1 MNVKKTKVMV
11 FNSVDP
17 CQKFVFESD
26 IIERVQTF
34 NYLAILLETTPNL
47 NSAMEHLVAAN
58 RCSLFALNHRCAEL
72 RIMDVKLH
80 YDLFNMLVRST
91 ASYACEIW
99 VDSKKIEAIEIMY
112 RGFLKSLLE
121 VRKTTSTSIVL
132 AEFGKF
138 PFEHFAWG
146 QTLLYYNHVSMVT
159 KDRIL
164 GKAWE
169 AQLVMLVAGKKCW
182 ARSMKK
188 WLFQNE
194 PQEVAGFL
202 PLAQSP
208 LETTLHLAATRA
220 LQAGTTE
227 LPLGTIPRSTHIHL
241 TCLAKLVQPVGGR
254 STTRG
259 PINQEV
265 ETQKVRERFCL
276 TYPSPTRALLLN
288 SCRLRTWSPWPNL
301 WHAASTKAQSVL
313 HDLPFV

>member
-17 CQKFVFESD
+17 CQKFVFEGD

-34 NYLAILLETTPNL
+34 NYLGILFETTPNL
-47 NSAMEHLVAAN
+47 DSAVEHLAAAS
-58 RCSLFALNHRCAEL
+58 RRSLFALNRRCAEL

-80 YDLFNMLVRST
+80 YDLFNTLVRSI
-91 ASYACEIW
+91 AIYACEIW
-99 VDSKKIEAIEIMY
+99 VDSKKIEVIEVVY
-112 RGFLKSLLE
+112 QGFLKFLLG
-121 VRKTTSTSIVL
+121 VRKITSTSIVL

-146 QTLLYYNHVSMVT
+146 RALLYYNRVSTVT

-169 AQLVMLVAGKKCW
+169 AQLAMLVAGKKCW
-182 ARSMKK
+182 AGFVKK
-188 WLFQNE
+188 WLFQNQ

-202 PLAQSP
+202 PPAQSP
-208 LETTLHLAATRA
+208 LETTLQLAATRA

-227 LPLGTIPRSTHIHL
+227 LLLGIVLGSTHIHP
-241 TCLAKLVQPVGGR
+241 TCLARLVLLVGGIF
-254 STTRG
+254 TMRG

-265 ETQKVRERFCL
+265 GIPPPLGFPTQC
-276 TYPSPTRALLLN
+276 
-288 SCRLRTWSPWPNL
+288 
-301 WHAASTKAQSVL
+301 
-313 HDLPFV
+313 